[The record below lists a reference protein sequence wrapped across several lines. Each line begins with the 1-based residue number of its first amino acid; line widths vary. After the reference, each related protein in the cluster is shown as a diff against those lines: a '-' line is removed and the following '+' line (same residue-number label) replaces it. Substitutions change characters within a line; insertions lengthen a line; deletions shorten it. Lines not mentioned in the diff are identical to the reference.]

1 MAQIPTNVFYGGGC
15 PKTSDSNSRI
25 LQSESLNEVLV
36 PYSGKKAPSNG
47 VQTTFISTDSYKL
60 KVEKTVKGVLGRA
73 GGVRVLLVVGA
84 ISCTTW

>member
-1 MAQIPTNVFYGGGC
+1 MHACNPNRSLGRGC

-47 VQTTFISTDSYKL
+47 VQTTFISTDTYKL

-73 GGVRVLLVVGA
+73 GA
-84 ISCTTW
+84 CDISEL